1 MFCSWCSTQPA
12 NTALS
17 RAILLLLPL
26 PLPPPLILLLLPL
39 LLLAP
44 VLAEGADEPVRPV
57 KPLKGLAPAAAGALP
72 RAAEEAPESFLWA
85 ARGRRGGEEGRG
97 G

>member
-17 RAILLLLPL
+17 RAILLPLPL
-26 PLPPPLILLLLPL
+26 PLPVLLLM
-39 LLLAP
+39 LAP

-72 RAAEEAPESFLWA
+72 RAAEAAPESFLWA
-85 ARGRRGGEEGRG
+85 ARGRRGGKEGRG